1 MRGRTSPCASS
12 AGVDRTTAVLRTGEL
27 QMRPVL
33 MTCIIAGVGLLPA
46 AISSGIGSQV
56 QKPLAVVVVG
66 GMTLAPIVILIT
78 LPVLISLFSRNFR
91 RSPRQQPAHEPAE

>member
-1 MRGRTSPCASS
+1 MSQYNQLIR

-27 QMRPVL
+27 QMRPVI
-33 MTCIIAGVGLLPA
+33 MTCVIAGVGLLPA
-46 AISSGIGSQV
+46 ALSSGIGSQV

-66 GMTLAPIVILIT
+66 GMTMAPIVILIT

-91 RSPRQQPAHEPAE
+91 RSIRAEPIREPVA